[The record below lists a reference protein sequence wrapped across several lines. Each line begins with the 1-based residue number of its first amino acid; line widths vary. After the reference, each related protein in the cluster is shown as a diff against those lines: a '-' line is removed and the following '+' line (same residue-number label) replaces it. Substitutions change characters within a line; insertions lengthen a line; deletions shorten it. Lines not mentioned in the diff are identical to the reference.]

1 MPIYKMNGR
10 RDGKQKYRVRINYI
24 DALGKARQVD
34 RVTYGSDEAKLLEL
48 KLQQDIR
55 QDAQEAEERGF
66 LSEWDYYV
74 FFAIAFYTGLR
85 KGEIHALQ
93 WSDISGSFLSGQEAP
108 AKRMTL
114 RELFREYCNIRKNEM
129 RESTLDKFK
138 HITENHILP
147 ELGGLKLSKITPPIL
162 AQWKMSIE
170 DKGLA
175 LTTKQSAYS
184 PLRAMLNYAV
194 KMEYI
199 PKNPLDKI
207 GNFKSSGDI
216 KKEMDFYTPQEFK
229 RFLSAA
235 RQNAQEA
242 EERGFLSEWDY
253 YVFFA
258 IAFYTGLRKG
268 EIHALQWSDISGS
281 FLSDAQ
287 EAEERGFLSEW
298 DYYVFFAIAFYTG
311 LRKGEIHALQWSD
324 ISGSFLSVKRSIAQ
338 KLKGGDRETA
348 PKNKAS
354 VRTLQIP
361 VPLLT
366 ILEEHKKRWKKHEGF
381 SASYRV
387 CGGEKCLRDTSV
399 ENRNKRFAEAA
410 GVKKIRIHDFRHSH
424 VSLLANKGIN
434 IQEIARR
441 LGHSNIEMTWNT
453 YSHLYPK
460 EEERAI
466 KILNKIV

>member
-55 QDAQEAEERGF
+55 QE
-66 LSEWDYYV
+66 V
-74 FFAIAFYTGLR
+74 
-85 KGEIHALQ
+85 
-93 WSDISGSFLSGQEAP
+93 P

-147 ELGGLKLSKITPPIL
+147 ELGSLKLSKITPPIL

-170 DKGLA
+170 GKGLA

-199 PKNPLDKI
+199 PKNPLDKV

-235 RQNAQEA
+235 RQN
-242 EERGFLSEWDY
+242 
-253 YVFFA
+253 
-258 IAFYTGLRKG
+258 
-268 EIHALQWSDISGS
+268 
-281 FLSDAQ
+281 AQ

>member
-1 MPIYKMNGR
+1 MEAPQEKVMPIYKMNGR

-55 QDAQEAEERGF
+55 Q
-66 LSEWDYYV
+66 
-74 FFAIAFYTGLR
+74 
-85 KGEIHALQ
+85 
-93 WSDISGSFLSGQEAP
+93 EAP

-138 HITENHILP
+138 HITENHIMP
-147 ELGGLKLSKITPPIL
+147 ELGGLKLSKITPSIL

-170 DKGLA
+170 SRGLA

-199 PKNPLDKI
+199 PKNPLDKV

-235 RQNAQEA
+235 RQN
-242 EERGFLSEWDY
+242 
-253 YVFFA
+253 
-258 IAFYTGLRKG
+258 
-268 EIHALQWSDISGS
+268 
-281 FLSDAQ
+281 AQ

>member
-1 MPIYKMNGR
+1 MEAPQEKVMPIYKMNGR

-34 RVTYGSDEAKLLEL
+34 RVTYGSDEAKILEL

-55 QDAQEAEERGF
+55 
-66 LSEWDYYV
+66 
-74 FFAIAFYTGLR
+74 
-85 KGEIHALQ
+85 
-93 WSDISGSFLSGQEAP
+93 QEAP

-138 HITENHILP
+138 HITKNHILP
-147 ELGGLKLSKITPPIL
+147 ELGNLKLSKITPPIL

-170 DKGLA
+170 GKGLA

-199 PKNPLDKI
+199 PKNPLDKV

-235 RQNAQEA
+235 LQN
-242 EERGFLSEWDY
+242 
-253 YVFFA
+253 
-258 IAFYTGLRKG
+258 
-268 EIHALQWSDISGS
+268 
-281 FLSDAQ
+281 AQ

-387 CGGEKCLRDTSV
+387 CGGERCLRDTSV
-399 ENRNKRFAEAA
+399 ENHNKKFAEAA

>member
-1 MPIYKMNGR
+1 MEAPQEKAMPIYKMNGR

-55 QDAQEAEERGF
+55 Q
-66 LSEWDYYV
+66 
-74 FFAIAFYTGLR
+74 
-85 KGEIHALQ
+85 
-93 WSDISGSFLSGQEAP
+93 EAP

-147 ELGGLKLSKITPPIL
+147 ELGGLKLSKITPQIL
-162 AQWKMSIE
+162 AQWKMNIE
-170 DKGLA
+170 GKGLA

-199 PKNPLDKI
+199 PKNPLDKV

-235 RQNAQEA
+235 RQN
-242 EERGFLSEWDY
+242 
-253 YVFFA
+253 
-258 IAFYTGLRKG
+258 
-268 EIHALQWSDISGS
+268 
-281 FLSDAQ
+281 AQ

-366 ILEEHKKRWKKHEGF
+366 ILEEHKKRWEKHEGF

>member
-1 MPIYKMNGR
+1 MEAPQEKVMPIYKMNGR

-55 QDAQEAEERGF
+55 
-66 LSEWDYYV
+66 
-74 FFAIAFYTGLR
+74 
-85 KGEIHALQ
+85 
-93 WSDISGSFLSGQEAP
+93 QEAP

-170 DKGLA
+170 GKGLA
-175 LTTKQSAYS
+175 LATKQSAYS

-199 PKNPLDKI
+199 PKNPLDKV

-268 EIHALQWSDISGS
+268 EIHALQWSDIS
-281 FLSDAQ
+281 D
-287 EAEERGFLSEW
+287 
-298 DYYVFFAIAFYTG
+298 
-311 LRKGEIHALQWSD
+311 
-324 ISGSFLSVKRSIAQ
+324 SFLSVKRSIAQ

>member
-34 RVTYGSDEAKLLEL
+34 RVTYGSDEAKILEL

-55 QDAQEAEERGF
+55 
-66 LSEWDYYV
+66 
-74 FFAIAFYTGLR
+74 
-85 KGEIHALQ
+85 
-93 WSDISGSFLSGQEAP
+93 QEAP

-138 HITENHILP
+138 HITKNHILP
-147 ELGGLKLSKITPPIL
+147 ELGNLKLSKITPPIL

-170 DKGLA
+170 GKGLA

-199 PKNPLDKI
+199 PKNPLDKV

-235 RQNAQEA
+235 RQN
-242 EERGFLSEWDY
+242 
-253 YVFFA
+253 
-258 IAFYTGLRKG
+258 
-268 EIHALQWSDISGS
+268 
-281 FLSDAQ
+281 AQ